1 MTASRI
7 SIPRVAL
14 AFLVCECTRRTNAFP
29 PARFHCLAITSNS
42 GSSSFRTPLQRDRDA
57 MLPSI
62 LLSLRGGSSASALR
76 VSTKL
81 QAETRKDGAYY
92 SAAAYHLVWSPGFV
106 KKLVSSTLGLFF
118 LRFMLMR
125 SGLAPQ
131 FVASHCDNTLTPA
144 TTNPS
149 LLAKTAELLILPLL
163 SSSCCALQLI
173 INSVSGIGCAG
184 FNTVLGP
191 IRPYFLSF
199 LLYSTVI
206 SFPGV
211 GIGHWIQTALFSFVL
226 SLLPELLYVW
236 NERTVSKKPMS
247 VHPGA
252 GVSATVEL
260 IIPSMGCVACVNKVD
275 NSIQKSCKSEN
286 LIESRS
292 WLTENPKGGRA
303 KFALMAGSKRDV
315 DKIVHTILESVSNAG
330 FPCSVEL
337 EVIETNSISTS

>member
-14 AFLVCECTRRTNAFP
+14 ALLVCECTRKTSAFAH
-29 PARFHCLAITSNS
+29 ARSHCVAITSSS
-42 GSSSFRTPLQRDRDA
+42 GSSFRTPLQRDA
-57 MLPSI
+57 LLPS
-62 LLSLRGGSSASALR
+62 RGGSSTSALR

-81 QAETRKDGAYY
+81 EGGTKKDGIYF
-92 SAAAYHLVWSPGFV
+92 SAAVYHLVWSPGFV
-106 KKLVSSTLGLFF
+106 KKLVSSTLGLFC

-131 FVASHCDNTLTPA
+131 FVASHCDNTLTSA

-149 LLAKTAELLILPLL
+149 LLAKAAELLILPLL

-173 INSVSGIGCAG
+173 INSISGIGCAG

-191 IRPYFLSF
+191 IRPYFISF

-206 SFPGV
+206 SFPGA
-211 GIGHWIQTALFSFVL
+211 GIGHWIQKALFSFML
-226 SLLPELLYVW
+226 SLLPELLYIW
-236 NERTVSKKPMS
+236 NERMVSRTSMA

-275 NSIQKSCKSEN
+275 HSIQKSCKSEN
-286 LIESRS
+286 LINSRS

-303 KFALMAGSKRDV
+303 KFALMAGSKQDV

-330 FPCSVEL
+330 FPCSVDAL
-337 EVIETNSISTS
+337 EVIETNSTSS